1 MAGYVRGIDVS
12 LHQGEMDWPK
22 IAAAGV
28 DFAIVKA
35 TQTGFRD
42 PDTDAIAPGSSP
54 DRFFRVNQVGARRTM
69 RRVGYYHWMYL
80 EGGKSPAEQARYF
93 AATVG
98 PLRPGEFMAL
108 DFERTAARGRSPAVV
123 IDGIRS
129 FFRELESITR
139 RVPWLYTSPGLA
151 DSLDFGEHFAR
162 HPLWVVWVRKGRKVQ
177 DRPTLPKGWPD
188 FAAWQTGDHV
198 EIPGIPGSVPGI
210 TLAPASFLAAGA
222 APAARP
228 WAKVAIGV
236 GLGAV
241 ALKVLHRKKGRR

>member
-12 LHQGEMDWPK
+12 LHQGEIDWPK
-22 IAAAGV
+22 VAAAGV

-42 PDTDAIAPGSSP
+42 KDTDTITPGSSP
-54 DRFFRVNQVGARRTM
+54 DKFFRVNQVGARQTM

-80 EGGKSPAEQARYF
+80 EGGKAPAEQARYF

-108 DFERTAARGRSPAVV
+108 DFERTAARGRDPDVV
-123 IDGIRS
+123 IAGVRQ
-129 FFRELESITR
+129 FLEELERVTG

-151 DSLDFGEHFAR
+151 DGQGFGQHFSR
-162 HPLWVVWVRKGRKVQ
+162 YPLWVVWVRKGRKVQ
-177 DRPTLPKGWPD
+177 DRPTLPEGWPSW
-188 FAAWQTGDHV
+188 AAWQTGDHV

-210 TLAPASFLAAGA
+210 TLAPASFLAAA
-222 APAARP
+222 QAAARP
-228 WAKVAIGV
+228 WAKIAIGV
-236 GLGAV
+236 GLGVV
-241 ALKVLHRKKGRR
+241 ALKVLRRKKGR